1 MTAPTAHVVSDAF
14 SRFATNPGALA
25 FSDAV
30 EALEAM
36 TAGRPVDGCLGDPG
50 VRLRPGQG
58 LNEAEVAALVDRAR
72 DAGVAERLEGFGP
85 EERPLKAP
93 LRLAHKTRPENILIS
108 WPRKLADD
116 LYEADLMLDSD
127 SELMRDHITGQ
138 HIQGMVLIEAARQTF
153 LAVTEA
159 YYVPADMR
167 GSHYFVIESMSAHY
181 KGFVFPVDA
190 TIRYAVERA
199 DLEPGR
205 LSFDVSMTVH
215 QGGQIRA
222 ELPTSFTAHDKSALV
237 PKEERRAQ
245 RTLQTLGAPGEAV
258 TSGAA

>member
-14 SRFATNPGALA
+14 FRFAANPGAVQ
-25 FSDAV
+25 FTDAI

-36 TAGRPVDGCLGDPG
+36 TAGRPVHGCLGDPEI
-50 VRLRPGQG
+50 RLRPGQG

-72 DAGVAERLEGFGP
+72 AAGIAERLEGFGP
-85 EERPLKAP
+85 KDRPLKAP
-93 LRLAHKTRPENILIS
+93 PRLTHKTRPENILIS

-116 LYEADLMLDSD
+116 LYESDLMLDSD
-127 SELMRDHITGQ
+127 SELMRDHVTGQ

-159 YYVPADMR
+159 HYMPADMS
-167 GSHYFVIESMSAHY
+167 GAHYFVIESMAAHY

-190 TIRYAVERA
+190 TIRYAVDRA
-199 DLEPGR
+199 DMEPGR

-215 QGGQIRA
+215 QGGQSRA
-222 ELPTSFTAHDKSALV
+222 ELPTSFTAYDKSMLV

-245 RTLQTLGAPGEAV
+245 RTLETLGAPREA
-258 TSGAA
+258 